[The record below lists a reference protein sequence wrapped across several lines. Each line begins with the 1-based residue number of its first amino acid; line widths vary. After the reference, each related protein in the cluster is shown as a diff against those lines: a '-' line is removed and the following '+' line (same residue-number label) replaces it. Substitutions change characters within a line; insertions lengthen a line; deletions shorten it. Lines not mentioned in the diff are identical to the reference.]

1 MAATPH
7 STDDRTTASPLDRHA
22 SPVADHST
30 ATGRR
35 NGMAVAA
42 MILGILSIPAI
53 LIPILAF
60 ILGILAIVL
69 GAVAKGQIKK
79 TGMTNGGQAM
89 AGIVCGAIGV
99 VGAIVIV
106 AIAASSAA

>member
-7 STDDRTTASPLDRHA
+7 TTDATTASPLDQHA

-35 NGMAVAA
+35 SGMAVAA

-60 ILGILAIVL
+60 ILGILAVVL
-69 GAVAKGQIKK
+69 GAVAKSQIKRS
-79 TGMTNGGQAM
+79 GMTNGGQAM
-89 AGIVCGAIGV
+89 AGIVCGAIGI
-99 VGAIVIV
+99 VGAIVFV
-106 AIAASSAA
+106 AAVASSAS